1 MKKGYYRASV
11 TVETTYISV
20 FIFFS
25 IIFIVYFT
33 LSVYNASVLT
43 SKAYYVL
50 EKHISE
56 EKNEEVQGLLM
67 EDVSETIK
75 RAGTLGTAIETSIE
89 TEFDKISIDY
99 VFDAPMFD
107 KNKGLSEVGNIHEIH
122 TSSKRE
128 RICESLFFLKQI
140 KDGVNELLE
149 ND

>member
-11 TVETTYISV
+11 TVETTYVSV

-25 IIFIVYFT
+25 MIFVVYFT

-43 SKAYYVL
+43 SKSYYVL

-56 EKNEEVQGLLM
+56 EKNEEVQDLLM

-75 RAGTLGTAIETSIE
+75 QTGTLEATMETNIK
-89 TEFDKISIDY
+89 TEFDEVSIDY
-99 VFDAPMFD
+99 VFGVPIFD
-107 KNKGLSEVGNIHEIH
+107 KDKGLSKTRNMHEIH

-128 RICESLFFLKQI
+128 RVCESLFLLKKI
-140 KDGVNELLE
+140 KDGVNELIE